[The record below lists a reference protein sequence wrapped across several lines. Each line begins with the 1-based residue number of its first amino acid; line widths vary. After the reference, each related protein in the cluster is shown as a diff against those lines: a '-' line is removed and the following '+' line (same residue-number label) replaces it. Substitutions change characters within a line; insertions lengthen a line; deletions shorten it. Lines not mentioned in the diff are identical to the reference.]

1 MDLLIWLQESA
12 LAQWVGSAP
21 TLLAY
26 PTILTLH
33 TAGMSV
39 VVGTCAV
46 IDLRILGVA
55 GDVPFTSF
63 RRAPLFVWSGF
74 TVNAITGAL
83 LFLPAAEQKATQTAF
98 FIKLVFIALALLA
111 YGRIRRLVFRETVS
125 TTAPTS
131 MEARALAV
139 LSLVLWAGATVAGRL
154 MAYTQ

>member
-1 MDLLIWLQESA
+1 
-12 LAQWVGSAP
+12 
-21 TLLAY
+21 
-26 PTILTLH
+26 
-33 TAGMSV
+33 MSV

-83 LFLPAAEQKATQTAF
+83 LFLPAAEQKATQAAF
-98 FIKLVFIALALLA
+98 FIKLAFIALALIA
-111 YGRIRRLVFRETVS
+111 YGRIRRVVFRETVP
-125 TTAPTS
+125 TTASTS